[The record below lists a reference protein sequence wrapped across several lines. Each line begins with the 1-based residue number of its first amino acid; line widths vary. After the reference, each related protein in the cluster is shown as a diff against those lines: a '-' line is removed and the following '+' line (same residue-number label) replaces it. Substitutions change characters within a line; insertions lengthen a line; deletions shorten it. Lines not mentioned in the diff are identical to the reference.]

1 MKKPIH
7 VIIVGAGHRSM
18 IYASHADT
26 HPEEMQIVGVADPDP
41 VRRTMVQ
48 EKYHFGDEMCF
59 ENAEELAQKGKL
71 ADAVI
76 NGTMDQQH
84 VQTTV
89 LLLRAGYDVLLE
101 KPFAVNEEEM
111 RFLVN
116 TAKECKR
123 KVMIC
128 HVLRYTP
135 FYRAVK
141 KAIMEGEIGEIIN
154 IQMTEHVSY
163 HHMAVSYVR
172 GKWGSEKIC
181 GAPMLLAKSCHDM
194 DLMMWMMEGVKP
206 VELSSFGSDFLFKK
220 DKKPNHAGKK
230 CLVDCPIEKDCIYS
244 AKQNYLKPPYRWGFY
259 VWESLEGMEVND
271 EIKENSL
278 KEDNPY
284 GRCVWE
290 CERDGNVDHQ
300 SVLIHFENGATGTFN
315 MIGNASRPE
324 RNIHIIGTKGEIKG
338 IFDDSSLVI
347 RKPCPQ
353 EPNGYTEI
361 EISLKNFEDMT
372 GMNGGHGGGDELV
385 SGDFVK
391 YICDKEVS
399 ISCTALDVSVLGHL
413 AVFRAE
419 KARKEN
425 RIVSMDL

>member
-1 MKKPIH
+1 MKKPVH

-26 HPEEMQIVGVADPDP
+26 HPDEMKIVGVADPDP

-48 EKYHFGDEMCF
+48 EKYHFSDEMCF
-59 ENAEELAQKGKL
+59 ESAEELAAKGKL

-84 VQTTV
+84 VQTTIP
-89 LLLRAGYDVLLE
+89 LLMAGYDVLLE

-111 RFLVN
+111 KTLIDA
-116 TAKECKR
+116 AKECQR

-141 KAIMEGEIGEIIN
+141 QAIIDGEIGEIMN

-163 HHMAVSYVR
+163 HHMAASYVR
-172 GKWGSEKIC
+172 GKWASEKIC
-181 GAPMLLAKSCHDM
+181 GAPMLLAKSCHDI
-194 DLMMWMMEGVKP
+194 DLMMWMMEGTKP
-206 VELSSFGSDFLFKK
+206 VSLSSFGSNFIFQRE
-220 DKKPNHAGKK
+220 KKPENAGNR
-230 CLVDCPIEKDCIYS
+230 CLMDCPIEENCMYS
-244 AKQNYLKPPYRWGFY
+244 AKKNYLEPPYRWGFY
-259 VWESLEGMEVND
+259 VWESLEGKNAD
-271 EIKENSL
+271 EQMKDKSL
-278 KEDNPY
+278 REDNPY

-300 SVLIHFENGATGTFN
+300 SVLIQFANGATGTFN
-315 MIGNASRPE
+315 MIGNTARPE

-338 IFDDSSLVI
+338 TFDDSCFVI
-347 RKPCPQ
+347 RKPCPE
-353 EPNGYTEI
+353 EPNGYTEK
-361 EISLKNFEDMT
+361 EIGLNVFGDMT
-372 GMNGGHGGGDELV
+372 GMQGGHGGGDALISE
-385 SGDFVK
+385 DFVK
-391 YICDKEVS
+391 YICDEEVS
-399 ISCTALDVSVLGHL
+399 ISCTALEVSVLGHL

-419 KARKEN
+419 RARKEN
-425 RIVSMDL
+425 QIVSMDL

>member
-1 MKKPIH
+1 MKKPVS

-26 HPEEMQIVGVADPDP
+26 HPEEMKIVGVADPDP
-41 VRRTMVQ
+41 VRRKMVQ
-48 EKYHFGDEMCF
+48 ETYHFGDEMCF
-59 ENAEELAQKGKL
+59 ESAEELSQKGKL

-84 VQTTV
+84 VETTV
-89 LLLRAGYDVLLE
+89 LLLKAGYDVLLE

-111 RFLVN
+111 KVLVD
-116 TAKECKR
+116 TAQKWNR

-141 KAIMEGEIGEIIN
+141 KAIMDGEIGDIIH

-172 GKWGSEKIC
+172 GKWASEKVC
-181 GAPMLLAKSCHDM
+181 KAPMLLAKSCHDM

-206 VELSSFGSDFLFKK
+206 TEISSFGSDFVFQKE
-220 DKKPNHAGKK
+220 KKPKDAGTR
-230 CLVDCPIEKDCIYS
+230 CLLDCPIEKNCVYS
-244 AKQNYLKPPYRWGFY
+244 AKRNYLNPPYRWGFY
-259 VWESLEGMEVND
+259 VWESLEGMEETD
-271 EIKENSL
+271 ELKEHSL
-278 KEDNPY
+278 KETNPY

-300 SVLIHFENGATGTFN
+300 SVLVHFENGATGTLN

-338 IFDDSSLVI
+338 TFEDSSFVI
-347 RKPCPQ
+347 RKPCPEQ
-353 EPNGYTEI
+353 ADGYTQTT
-361 EISLKNFEDMT
+361 ISLNIHGDMT
-372 GMNGGHGGGDELV
+372 GMKGGHGGGDELI
-385 SGDFVK
+385 SGDFVN
-391 YICDKEVS
+391 YICNEKVS
-399 ISCTALDVSVLGHL
+399 ISCTSLEVSVLGHL

-419 KARKEN
+419 QARKEK
-425 RIVSMDL
+425 RIVSMES